1 MSDDPVLASADDDDR
16 PRVLD
21 TYALAYAF
29 ILAFLLP
36 GAISIARLPFRTY
49 TFAYVAPVTLAFV
62 FGLAATFFT
71 DSRDGAKTVLV
82 RCAVLTPLV
91 LLTGVAV
98 LFTAALGVVPVSDYI
113 KPQYFDTT
121 KWVANAL
128 LLLLASPLVV
138 ALFSRLRK
146 PFNVQRVLQ
155 LLAIVFAVVVVAG
168 VAYLSVAPGH
178 ELSSMV
184 RKDVMIYIVGGL
196 VWYLP
201 SFGIAAGVWRK
212 VGPV

>member
-1 MSDDPVLASADDDDR
+1 MSDAVAVALVEEDR

-21 TYALAYAF
+21 TYALVYAF
-29 ILAFLLP
+29 TLAFLLP

-49 TFAYVAPVTLAFV
+49 TFAYVAPVTLVFV

-71 DSRDGAKTVLV
+71 DSHDGFKTLAL
-82 RCAVLTPLV
+82 RTAVLTPLV
-91 LLTGVAV
+91 LLTGVGV
-98 LFTAALGVVPVSDYI
+98 LFTAALGVVPISDYI
-113 KPQYFDTT
+113 KPEYFDTT

-138 ALFSRLRK
+138 AFVTRLRK
-146 PFNVQRVLQ
+146 PFDVQRVLQ
-155 LLAIVFAVVVVAG
+155 LAAIVFAVAVVAT
-168 VAYLSVAPGH
+168 VAYLSVSPGH
-178 ELSSMV
+178 ELFTMV